1 MRLRAIASLC
11 LVLIALAPAHGASPV
26 PGTKVALE
34 PPPGFTPETQF
45 PGFRHATGASIMV
58 TEIPGPID
66 KLRAGLTKSG
76 LAGRGMTLLETS
88 DVKVDGRDAQLFRV
102 SQAAQGI
109 DFEKWVVVFG
119 TANDSVFILASYP
132 QSEAE
137 ALREPMKQAVLSARW
152 NRDAVIDRFD
162 GLPFRVAETAA
173 LKIASRVSNLVMFT
187 EGGVEAPVAAENPLL
202 VVGASISEVDLTDLK
217 SFCDARL
224 NQIEQI
230 SGVKNRKGR
239 ATEVDGLP
247 AYELTADADDVKSG
261 QPIRVYQLVIADG
274 SRYFLAQGFVGAKRA
289 DSFLPQF
296 REIGASIRRSE

>member
-11 LVLIALAPAHGASPV
+11 LVLIVHAPAYGASV

-34 PPPGFTPETQF
+34 PPSGFTPETQF
-45 PGFRHATGASIMV
+45 PGFRNATGASIMV

-66 KLRAGLTKSG
+66 QLRAGFTKSG

-102 SQAAQGI
+102 SQTAQGI
-109 DFEKWVVVFG
+109 AFEKWVVVFG
-119 TANDSVFILASYP
+119 TANDSVFILATYP
-132 QSEAE
+132 ESEAE
-137 ALREPMKQAVLSARW
+137 VLREPMKQAVLSARW
-152 NRDAVIDRFD
+152 NRDAVIDRFA
-162 GLPFRVAETAA
+162 GLPFRVAETAT
-173 LKIASRVSNLVMFT
+173 LKIANRISNSVLLT
-187 EGGVEAPVAAENPLL
+187 EGGVEGLVAPESPLL

-224 NQIEQI
+224 KQIEQV
-230 SGVKNRKGR
+230 SGVRNLTGR

-247 AYELTADADDVKSG
+247 AYELTADADDKKSG
-261 QPIRVYQLVIADG
+261 TPLRVYQLVIADG

-296 REIGASIRRSE
+296 REVGASIRRSE